1 MSENVDRWTADTI
14 SSTMSPRLRG
24 AKTSDITPI
33 INLRDNEYFV
43 CLAQDLNP
51 GHFDLAS

>member
-1 MSENVDRWTADTI
+1 MSENVDGWTADII
-14 SSTMSPRLRG
+14 SSSMTPRLRG

-43 CLAQDLNP
+43 CLAQDLNQ
-51 GHFDLAS
+51 